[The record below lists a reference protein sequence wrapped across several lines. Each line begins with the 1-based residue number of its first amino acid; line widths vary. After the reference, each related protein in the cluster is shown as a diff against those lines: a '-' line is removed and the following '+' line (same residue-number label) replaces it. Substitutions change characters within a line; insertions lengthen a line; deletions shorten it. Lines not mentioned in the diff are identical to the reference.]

1 MTSFLRGGASL
12 MLVFALS
19 SSLPAQT
26 ADGVEILLSKARSLE
41 ARGRMDLAAQN
52 WRQVLLVVP
61 TETEALAGL
70 ARYAK
75 ENGDAQQERQYLDRL
90 RKINPKDPA
99 IAAIE
104 NMHVI
109 TPQERNR
116 LEEAGRL
123 AMQHKPDEAM
133 AIYHQVFGEE
143 PSSGEIQ
150 DEPDLVRHRNRPFVT
165 FGSPIRVRAGAA
177 GVDRLVI
184 QDGDAIGS
192 LTLANAVRL
201 TVDSRLTNATSGT
214 PDGRSSRVFGTL
226 PVGTRFTEQTQ
237 SGYGG
242 EAQLSTNLLGLML
255 GMTPRGFFVEHFV
268 GGVRLGLAEGPVML
282 VAVREPMKDSLL
294 SYAGARDPG
303 TGTVWGGVVSDSVS
317 LQLSHGASGDGQYLS
332 ARYAHLHGKNVANNW
347 DVDGTGGA
355 YWRVV
360 KSGQGGLSV
369 GLNVTG
375 MHYDKNQNFF
385 TLRQGGYFSP
395 QFYALAS
402 APVSWYDRTDRVE
415 YEISA
420 GVGVQHIV
428 EDASPYY
435 PTIRGLL
442 IQPTYQGRTRTGPN
456 YNLSFRVDYRL
467 ASHVSLIAY
476 ATANN
481 ARDYAAQTFV
491 ISLRIL
497 MERLP
502 TNAGLRV
509 RSVPDWRG
517 RQPFSFF

>member
-1 MTSFLRGGASL
+1 MRQSRAVTLTHSLAVLIVLFGQAGHFRAS
-12 MLVFALS
+12 
-19 SSLPAQT
+19 AQT
-26 ADGVEILLSKARSLE
+26 NEPKVEKKLPTSESTGSVAPATEGCRPVHDGDGAADGES
-41 ARGRMDLAAQN
+41 G
-52 WRQVLLVVP
+52 
-61 TETEALAGL
+61 
-70 ARYAK
+70 AK
-75 ENGDAQQERQYLDRL
+75 VRVRLIQPAFVSYLDQ
-90 RKINPKDPA
+90 N
-99 IAAIE
+99 
-104 NMHVI
+104 
-109 TPQERNR
+109 
-116 LEEAGRL
+116 EAG
-123 AMQHKPDEAM
+123 Q
-133 AIYHQVFGEE
+133 GETIDLR
-143 PSSGEIQ
+143 SDQEIQ
-150 DEPDLVRHRNRPFVT
+150 DELGLVRHRHTPFVT
-165 FGSPIRVRAGAA
+165 FGSPIRVRAGDA

-201 TVDSRLTNATSGT
+201 TVDARLTNASSGT
-214 PDGRSSRVFGTL
+214 PDGRSTRVFGTL
-226 PVGTRFTEQTQ
+226 PVGAKFTEQTQ

-268 GGVRLGLAEGPVML
+268 GGIRLGLEQGPVML
-282 VAVREPMKDSLL
+282 LAVREPMKDSLV

-303 TGTVWGGVVSDSVS
+303 TGLVWGGVVSDSVS
-317 LQLSHGASGDGQYLS
+317 LQLSHNASGDGQYLS
-332 ARYAHLHGKNVANNW
+332 ARYADLHGQNVANNW
-347 DVDGTGGA
+347 GVDGTGGA

-375 MHYDKNQNFF
+375 MHYEKNQNFF
-385 TLRQGGYFSP
+385 TLGQGGYFSP
-395 QFYALAS
+395 QLYALAS

-428 EDASPYY
+428 EDAAPYY

-442 IQPTYQGRTRTGPN
+442 SQPTYQGQTRTGPN

-467 ASHVSLIAY
+467 APQVSLIAF

-481 ARDYAAQTFV
+481 ARDYAARTIG

-497 MERLP
+497 TQRLP
-502 TNAGLRV
+502 TGTGLRV